1 MAKTRVLVEFGMG
14 TSLRREDYTEAAV
27 RAIKDALW
35 HNSVNMAELFDF
47 PKQAMII
54 DAQIGVQQPD
64 KVDTQAL
71 KDVFPYGQPNI
82 TVTRGGLDIDK
93 PHSDGCTVIAN
104 AAVIV
109 SFDMEPAQ

>member
-14 TSLRREDYTEAAV
+14 TSLRRENYTEAAL

-47 PKQAMII
+47 PKEAMII
-54 DAQIGVQQPD
+54 DAEVGVQQPD
-64 KVDTQAL
+64 KVDREAL
-71 KDVFPYGQPNI
+71 KAVFPYGQPNI
-82 TVTRGGLDIDK
+82 TVTRGGLDIEK
-93 PHSDGCTVIAN
+93 PHAHGHTVIAN
-104 AAVIV
+104 AAIIV